1 MIFTIKEK
9 KYNFLERT
17 FVMGVVNVT
26 PDSFC
31 DGGKYFKKED
41 AISHALQL
49 VKEGADF
56 LDIGG
61 ESTRPKSVSYG
72 DGAVEISIDE
82 ELNRVIPVIEELQNL
97 TEIPISIDT
106 YKSKVAEEALKVGAT
121 IVNDISGFTFDS
133 EMPKLISKYNATAI
147 VMHIQGTPKTMQVN
161 PNYENVVKE
170 VYSFLESSIEKG
182 KHFGLEQI
190 IIDPGIG
197 FGKNLN
203 HNLTLIQDLSY
214 FKTLNCPIMIGTSN
228 KSFIGQILDVNVENR
243 KFGTAAS
250 VTVSIMSGAN
260 IVRVHDVNEM
270 VQVSKIVDA
279 IRFAKEK

>member
-26 PDSFC
+26 PDSFY

-121 IVNDISGFTFDS
+121 IVNDISGFFFDS
-133 EMPKLISKYNATAI
+133 EMPKIISKYNATAI
-147 VMHIQGTPKTMQVN
+147 VMHIQGTPKTMQMN
-161 PNYENVVKE
+161 PNYENVVSE
-170 VYSFLESSIEKG
+170 VYLFLESSIEKG
-182 KHFGLEQI
+182 KHFGLKQI

-197 FGKNLN
+197 FGKNLI
-203 HNLTLIQDLSY
+203 HNLTLIQNLTK

-270 VQVSKIVDA
+270 VQVSKIVDT
-279 IRFAKEK
+279 IRLAKEK

>member
-9 KYNFLERT
+9 IYKFSERT
-17 FVMGVVNVT
+17 FIMGVVNVT

-72 DGAVEISIDE
+72 EGATEISIDE
-82 ELNRVIPVIEELQNL
+82 ELNRVIPVIKELQNL

-121 IVNDISGFTFDS
+121 IVNDISGFSFDS
-133 EMPKLISKYNATAI
+133 EMPKIISKYNATAI
-147 VMHIQGTPKTMQVN
+147 VMHIQGTPKTMQMN
-161 PNYENVVKE
+161 PNYENVVSE

-182 KHFGLEQI
+182 KHFGLKQI

-197 FGKNLN
+197 FGKNLI
-203 HNLTLIQDLSY
+203 HNLTLIQNLTK

-228 KSFIGQILDVNVENR
+228 KSFIGQILDAKIDER

-250 VTVSIMSGAN
+250 VVVSIMNGAN